1 MTEHRESAAIRA
13 AETGLCP
20 DCQTPRTDLTVP
32 CPACGAPAVTP
43 PLVAPAPAPGGR
55 APSQTQE
62 VRKVVLDALMQV
74 RAADLEPYIGLR
86 YLSKLFRVMA
96 IIIALLL
103 IAEIVTGFVTQGSAA
118 VPTLLGEASKLL
130 VLAGLM
136 WGIGDLA
143 ILLIDIG
150 HDVRATRILMGRQ
163 AAHHIADHH
172 GKEGVKESEKPRAP
186 RGERGP
192 R

>member
-1 MTEHRESAAIRA
+1 MSESRETAAIR
-13 AETGLCP
+13 GGNSGVCP
-20 DCQTPRTDLTVP
+20 DCQTPRADMTGP
-32 CPACGAPAVTP
+32 CPACGAPAIPAAP
-43 PLVAPAPAPGGR
+43 PPGR
-55 APSQTQE
+55 PHSATQE
-62 VRKVVLDALMQV
+62 MRKQVLDTLMQV
-74 RAADLEPYIGLR
+74 RGADLEPYIGLR

-96 IIIALLL
+96 IIIALLML
-103 IAEIVTGFVTQGSAA
+103 AEIVTGLVSQGSSA

-163 AAHHIADHH
+163 AAHHIQEHH
-172 GKEGVKESEKPRAP
+172 EKSGERK
-186 RGERGP
+186 ERGP

>member
-1 MTEHRESAAIRA
+1 MS
-13 AETGLCP
+13 
-20 DCQTPRTDLTVP
+20 VP
-32 CPACGAPAVTP
+32 CPACGAPAIAP
-43 PLVAPAPAPGGR
+43 PPAATGR
-55 APSQTQE
+55 PHSATQE
-62 VRKVVLDALMQV
+62 MRKQVLDTLMQV
-74 RAADLEPYIGLR
+74 RGADLEPYIGLR

-96 IIIALLL
+96 IIIGLLL
-103 IAEIVTGFVTQGSAA
+103 LAEIVTGLVSQGSSAI
-118 VPTLLGEASKLL
+118 PTLLGEASKLL

-163 AAHHIADHH
+163 AAHHLQEHH
-172 GKEGVKESEKPRAP
+172 EGKKGERQ
-186 RGERGP
+186 ERGP